1 MAASSDGPDL
11 SDVSASSDGPA
22 LSDGQ
27 GLVDGPASSVGAGLD
42 LSFLDEGQAARS
54 RIARRR
60 TLSGFVVSVVV
71 TTIWLIGVTATGSW
85 GRVGDHLI
93 AGATMVFGSFV
104 AGATPQGG
112 GAVAFPVFTKVL
124 DVPAEAARSFSL
136 CIQAVG
142 MTSASIAIIVGRRP
156 VVWSAVALGAPAGVL
171 AFLATLFL
179 AGDPQQ
185 PFWPSTLPAPY
196 VKVTFTLVV
205 AAMAW
210 VVVLGLRTPI
220 RTVSGSLPAIG
231 GRLRVALLIAGALGG
246 VASALVG
253 SGSDV
258 FMYLFVVVLFG
269 VRGGVGVPTSVITMA
284 IISVAGF
291 VVLGLMD
298 GQLRVALDAAG
309 NVTAVG
315 GEVLAPA
322 LPSDQADLFGMWLA
336 AVPVVAWGAPVGAWV
351 ASRMSPRALVLLALV
366 VAAAEVISTAI
377 FLDALRSDVA
387 LAAYSII
394 GLVTAIG
401 GVMVLAANRHRL
413 FGLPPVDLSTKLT
426 RTSVEA
432 AKNYQQEL

>member
-1 MAASSDGPDL
+1 MAGSSDGRVSSDGRASSDGPG
-11 SDVSASSDGPA
+11 SSESPA
-22 LSDGQ
+22 
-27 GLVDGPASSVGAGLD
+27 LD

-60 TLSGFVVSVVV
+60 TINGFAISVVV
-71 TTIWLIGVTATGSW
+71 TTIWLVAVTATGNW

-93 AGATMVFGSFV
+93 AGATMVVGSFV

-179 AGDPQQ
+179 AGDRHQA
-185 PFWPSTLPAPY
+185 FWPSTLPAPY

-210 VVVLGLRTPI
+210 VVLLGLRTPI
-220 RTVSGSLPAIG
+220 RTVSGALPPIG
-231 GRLRVALLIAGALGG
+231 GRLRVALVLAGALGG

-284 IISVAGF
+284 IVSVAGF
-291 VVLGLMD
+291 VVLGLLD
-298 GQLRVALDAAG
+298 GQLRVALNAAG
-309 NVTAVG
+309 DVTTVG
-315 GEVLAPA
+315 GEVLAEP
-322 LPSDQADLFGMWLA
+322 LPGGQADLFGMWLA
-336 AVPVVAWGAPVGAWV
+336 AVPIVAWGAPVGAWV
-351 ASRMSPRALVLLALV
+351 ASRMSARALVLLALV
-366 VAAAEVISTAI
+366 VAGAEVISTAI

-394 GLVTAIG
+394 GLIVAIG
-401 GVMVLAANRHRL
+401 GVMVLATNRHRL

>member
-1 MAASSDGPDL
+1 MAGSSE
-11 SDVSASSDGPA
+11 
-22 LSDGQ
+22 GQ
-27 GLVDGPASSVGAGLD
+27 TLD
-42 LSFLDEGQAARS
+42 LSFLEEGEAVRS
-54 RIARRR
+54 RLARRR
-60 TLSGFVVSVVV
+60 TVNGFAVSVTI
-71 TTIWLIGVTATGSW
+71 TTVWVIAVTATDGW
-85 GRVGDHLI
+85 GRVGDHLV
-93 AGATMVFGSFV
+93 AALTMVFGSFV

-142 MTSASIAIIVGRRP
+142 MTSASIAIVVGRRP
-156 VVWSAVALGAPAGVL
+156 VVWSAVALGAPAGV
-171 AFLATLFL
+171 AGFVATLLL
-179 AGDPQQ
+179 AGDRHQ

-220 RTVSGSLPAIG
+220 RAVAGDLPPLG
-231 GRLRVALLIAGALGG
+231 RRLRAALLVAGVLGG

-284 IISVAGF
+284 IVSIASF
-291 VVLGLMD
+291 VILGLVD
-298 GQLRVALDAAG
+298 GQLQVTLNDVG
-309 NVTAVG
+309 QVTAVG
-315 GEVLAPA
+315 GEVLPV
-322 LPSDQADLFGMWLA
+322 PQPVRQADLYGMWLA
-336 AVPVVAWGAPVGAWV
+336 AVPIVAWGAPTGAWV
-351 ASRMSPRALVLLALV
+351 ASRMSARALVLLALV
-366 VAAAEVISTAI
+366 VAAAEIISTAI
-377 FLDALRSDVA
+377 FLDALRTDVA
-387 LAAYSII
+387 LAAYSVL
-394 GLVTAIG
+394 GLIVALG

-432 AKNYQQEL
+432 SKNYQQEL